1 MKWGKKPGCFKLT
14 NAFCVFEKWDITNTF
29 QPSYLSW
36 GCGSYDKKIM
46 EDEWPG
52 VMIFGAK
59 KKAVCVATV
68 GTHLPPRETTLQ
80 NQNREAP
87 KRQLH
92 WFQQWVP
99 IPRARVV
106 PNIAVARTPGKTG
119 ALFVKCG
126 PAQDLL
132 WSLLIGWCQFRTSM
146 NFETRNS
153 LARADCFALGSHF
166 ALPAAPPTLEK
177 GLEMIR
183 RKGMPFTNF
192 YTQTNKSEGHGGN
205 MSIAPKANVRSGRAT
220 PYIRDKFISPLVG
233 NP

>member
-1 MKWGKKPGCFKLT
+1 
-14 NAFCVFEKWDITNTF
+14 
-29 QPSYLSW
+29 
-36 GCGSYDKKIM
+36 
-46 EDEWPG
+46 
-52 VMIFGAK
+52 
-59 KKAVCVATV
+59 
-68 GTHLPPRETTLQ
+68 
-80 NQNREAP
+80 
-87 KRQLH
+87 
-92 WFQQWVP
+92 
-99 IPRARVV
+99 
-106 PNIAVARTPGKTG
+106 
-119 ALFVKCG
+119 
-126 PAQDLL
+126 
-132 WSLLIGWCQFRTSM
+132 M